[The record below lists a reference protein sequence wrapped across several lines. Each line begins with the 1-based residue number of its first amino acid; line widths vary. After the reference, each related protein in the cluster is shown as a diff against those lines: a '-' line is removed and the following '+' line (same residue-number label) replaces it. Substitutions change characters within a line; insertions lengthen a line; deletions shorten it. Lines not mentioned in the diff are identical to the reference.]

1 MVVEKL
7 KNSFLKKKALFLISG
22 AVLIMLAAIVF
33 YFVYFSFPFSFQASQ
48 SISEVMQAPV
58 KKIPASLELCA
69 GQIVEI
75 KAQTIRIKA
84 AADRN
89 PWPEDRYYTVT
100 IAEETSLIDYSGYDF
115 SVNQQGKAI
124 LTLAN
129 PKIPAS
135 QDIQVRE
142 GKMVLKNSS
151 DVAIGTSSTA
161 SQTASTGIKKI
172 SLANLAVGGIVIV
185 FSVDGDIL
193 QRDNFAAKM
202 VYYKAP

>member
-33 YFVYFSFPFSFQASQ
+33 YFVYFSFHFSFQASQ

-135 QDIQVRE
+135 QDIQVKE
-142 GKMVLKNSS
+142 GRMVLKNSS

>member
-1 MVVEKL
+1 
-7 KNSFLKKKALFLISG
+7 
-22 AVLIMLAAIVF
+22 
-33 YFVYFSFPFSFQASQ
+33 
-48 SISEVMQAPV
+48 MQAPV

-135 QDIQVRE
+135 QDIQVKE
-142 GKMVLKNSS
+142 GRMVLKNSS